1 MSSAYF
7 QVESDIVRTCGY
19 IKDDQ
24 YIASVYGVSVHK
36 VHRLREKVPQN
47 KRAENRAFRQQAEP
61 VDFKNSERA
70 NQMMMEQGSQR
81 LLESMMQFFKERE
94 RKINAAKP

>member
-1 MSSAYF
+1 VTDTKALHDKLAELELQTHAESLRIWNFAEEAEVIDLLPTILDALKA
-7 QVESDIVRTCGY
+7 QVDAV
-19 IKDDQ
+19 
-24 YIASVYGVSVHK
+24 
-36 VHRLREKVPQN
+36 
-47 KRAENRAFRQQAEP
+47 P